1 MIKRKHTWREKR
13 LAREEYGSSKDTDI
27 EQSSGDDNMD
37 VNMVLSC
44 QLNFEH
50 LMLMQQ
56 NWHWE
61 LKLRRS
67 RNLRN

>member
-1 MIKRKHTWREKR
+1 VEGKK

-56 NWHWE
+56 NWHWK
-61 LKLRRS
+61 LKL
-67 RNLRN
+67 